1 MAHVLRQDSPEPK
14 SSKGQHITVP
24 APGGQRKH
32 TRQPVEPSGAR
43 QARPWLV
50 QQVREWRAA
59 VGDRGQID
67 REGLDEALAKVAAA
81 GLPQGLAAYV
91 VLGCEWLF
99 RLRDFGPQDVERF
112 LRHIQATLEPVMGAD
127 EAEVVTKA
135 LEPGV
140 LTQLRSHR
148 QLAAVL
154 EWEPPKL
161 FPSGTNTEGVEG
173 GVPTKPLIPIR
184 PGPAPKLAPWIAGLI
199 VERLLEARGP
209 RRPSLGLGLTE
220 ALKGAHV
227 DEKSFRTRR
236 SSLSTAVLEPVEKT
250 TDPVE
255 KESALGRLVN
265 DFVHRY
271 EVIGSLERTKPAQ
284 WSWPEE
290 WDQVIQY
297 QMEIVGPSGTF
308 PFNLEVV
315 RALYS
320 AYRSSPRGV
329 KDRRP
334 TDA

>member
-1 MAHVLRQDSPEPK
+1 VEHVIRQDSPESK
-14 SSKGQHITVP
+14 SSKGQHITGA

-32 TRQPVEPSGAR
+32 TRQPVEPPGGR
-43 QARPWLV
+43 QARPWLA
-50 QQVREWRAA
+50 QQVHEWRAA

-67 REGLDEALAKVAAA
+67 REGLDEALAKLEVA

-99 RLRDFGPQDVERF
+99 RLRDFAAQDVGRF
-112 LRHIQATLEPVMGAD
+112 LRHLQAALEPVMGAD

-140 LTQLRSHR
+140 RNQLRSHR
-148 QLAAVL
+148 QLAAAL
-154 EWEPPKL
+154 EWERPKV
-161 FPSGTNTEGVEG
+161 FPFGSNLKGVEG

-209 RRPSLGLGLTE
+209 RRPALALGLTE
-220 ALKGAHV
+220 ALKGAPV

-255 KESALGRLVN
+255 KESALGRLVT

-271 EVIGSLERTKPAQ
+271 EVIGSLERPRPAQ
-284 WSWPEE
+284 WLWPEE
-290 WDQVIQY
+290 WDQVIRY

-320 AYRSSPRGV
+320 VHRSSPRGAPE
-329 KDRRP
+329 RRP
-334 TDA
+334 RDT